1 MLGLRERLIQLSTL
15 VAEAILQGTTAL
27 ITHDTAL
34 ASQVST
40 DDVRLYGV
48 RFGIEEMTYAMLET
62 HQLKEREVRL
72 VVSMVIVSQALEQ
85 IGDNAA
91 NVAHL
96 GLRLI
101 RSGENGTSTTI
112 KDELSEMARTAAE
125 MVNDAVKAF
134 VDGDARLAEATV
146 RRDRELNEAYE
157 RLTGEET
164 QTIPAERRLLL
175 QWSAHNLQQIG
186 TYVTAICERAIFVA
200 TGEFKEFR

>member
-1 MLGLRERLIQLSTL
+1 MLELRERLIQLSTL

-27 ITHDTAL
+27 ITHDTEL
-34 ASQVST
+34 ASRVST
-40 DDVRLYGV
+40 DDVRLNGV
-48 RFGIEEMTYAMLET
+48 RFGIEETTYAMLET
-62 HQLKEREVRL
+62 HQLKDQEVRL

-101 RSGENGTSTTI
+101 RSGENGTSKTI
-112 KDELSEMARTAAE
+112 KDELSEMAHTAAE
-125 MVNDAVKAF
+125 MVIDAAKAF